1 MSSYTLSVDFFGNTV
16 RAQTDGNRIC
26 LNDLFMAG
34 NAYRLSN
41 GKPALQMS
49 SFLASKNLHDYRE
62 AAAEEWNI
70 PADDFI
76 KREGKGAKTRTYAHI
91 SIAMLAA
98 ESISPR
104 FHAHVHRVFIEG
116 KLLEFRE
123 RGGTEFMRLNAAIDQ
138 YLPGRTG
145 KDNKGVFIQT
155 AKQLRGRI
163 LGAESKAGDWDSA
176 SVDQTHT
183 RYEWEHQLCG
193 MLRLGLVKNYDH
205 LKEIISKL

>member
-1 MSSYTLSVDFFGNTV
+1 MSNHTLSVDFFGNTV
-16 RAQTDGNRIC
+16 RAQTDGSRVC

-41 GKPALQMS
+41 SKPALQMS
-49 SFLASKNLHDYRE
+49 SFLGSKSLIEYKE

-70 PADDFI
+70 PKEDFI
-76 KREGKGAKTRTYAHI
+76 KKEGKGAKTRTYAHI

-104 FHAHVHRVFIEG
+104 FHAHVHRVFVEG

-123 RGGTEFMRLNAAIDQ
+123 RGGTEFMKLNAAIDQ
-138 YLPGRTG
+138 YLPGRDG

-163 LGAESKAGDWDSA
+163 ISHDSKAGDWDFA
-176 SVDQTHT
+176 SVDQTHM
-183 RYEWEHQLCG
+183 RYDWEHKLCE
-193 MLRLGLVKNYDH
+193 MLRLSLIRNYDH